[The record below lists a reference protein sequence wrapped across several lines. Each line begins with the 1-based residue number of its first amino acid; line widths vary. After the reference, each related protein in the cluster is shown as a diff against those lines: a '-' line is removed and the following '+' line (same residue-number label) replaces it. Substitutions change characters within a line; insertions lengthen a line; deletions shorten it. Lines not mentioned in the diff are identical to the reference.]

1 MRGFTL
7 VEILIVT
14 AITIIL
20 IAASFPIY
28 ENFQR
33 DGKLDVARIELQENL
48 KNVQAQAQAGVNDSS
63 HGVYFNSNSYIA
75 YQGNSYA
82 ARDTDYDIT
91 YDVINNVIIVNAPVE
106 ILFTKKTGLPA
117 SAVTVTLQNQIDTE
131 QKTVEVNEIG
141 LIE

>member
-63 HGVYFNSNSYIA
+63 HGVISTQTAISPIRVIA
-75 YQGNSYA
+75 TLLETQ
-82 ARDTDYDIT
+82 IT
-91 YDVINNVIIVNAPVE
+91 
-106 ILFTKKTGLPA
+106 T
-117 SAVTVTLQNQIDTE
+117 
-131 QKTVEVNEIG
+131 
-141 LIE
+141 